1 MAYPWADQLSPDDR
15 VSSDTGYS
23 VGDYLPL
30 FEEHE
35 YVCDACRLRYYL
47 YDPFAHG
54 TAPHGPCKVILA
66 LHGAGN
72 ALSGKVAVNY
82 AAAEHFASPQRQ
94 AALGGA
100 YVLVPM
106 ANETR
111 AADGHAEGTWAT
123 FEGEAHPEQYSAR
136 VQSLIPAMGP
146 RFAARLGTQSVY
158 TAPLLGLLEDF
169 RRSHPQA
176 GPVLLMGTSAGGYG
190 AWSLLQAAPER
201 FAGAILMGAAHLPP
215 TTVVDDLIRREFP
228 LLICHGMHDELVPFA
243 FAVAPHLSRYEAA
256 RSITLHCPR
265 LVRNADGS
273 VASNAP
279 GGVEMGQHCINNAVH
294 NDLLFADG
302 TPMCPALPQGVTGW
316 IRRAIG

>member
-100 YVLVPM
+100 YILVPM

-111 AADGHAEGTWAT
+111 AADGHAQGTWAT

-158 TAPLLGLLEDF
+158 TAPLLGLMEDF

-215 TTVVDDLIRREFP
+215 TTVVDDLIRRDAGRDTG
-228 LLICHGMHDELVPFA
+228 HS
-243 FAVAPHLSRYEAA
+243 HLSGR
-256 RSITLHCPR
+256 
-265 LVRNADGS
+265 
-273 VASNAP
+273 
-279 GGVEMGQHCINNAVH
+279 
-294 NDLLFADG
+294 
-302 TPMCPALPQGVTGW
+302 QGVHGAGGIAFDAGHLHKARHRVAYKAHKVFQRNCHRTAYHVHIAPLNMHKGA
-316 IRRAIG
+316 RRHCGS